1 MWWKGL
7 NSVKTGSKRAKNTCL
22 NIPNGPGALLE
33 KRVFDPFLTL
43 FWSQNGL
50 FSTRRRGGYSET
62 LAGGQPGPARA
73 APPATNARV
82 ARGSGSCGGCE
93 SGGWPQR
100 AAPGEQDIKQDI
112 KQYDVMS
119 NIRDGPKGETGK
131 VHVVY
136 NACKL
141 LCKVL
146 AWCACTSACMDR
158 GGRRMTGGWGQGAR
172 RQDPEQPGTEVER

>member
-1 MWWKGL
+1 M
-7 NSVKTGSKRAKNTCL
+7 
-22 NIPNGPGALLE
+22 NIYIYIYIYIYIFSISYRN
-33 KRVFDPFLTL
+33 FDRSPPA
-43 FWSQNGL
+43 
-50 FSTRRRGGYSET
+50 TRRRGGYSET
-62 LAGGQPGPARA
+62 LAGVQPGPARA
-73 APPATNARV
+73 APPATNGRV

-100 AAPGEQDIKQDI
+100 AAPGEQYIKQYI

-119 NIRDGPKGETGK
+119 NTRDGPEGETGK

-146 AWCACTSACMDR
+146 AWCACTSACMDT